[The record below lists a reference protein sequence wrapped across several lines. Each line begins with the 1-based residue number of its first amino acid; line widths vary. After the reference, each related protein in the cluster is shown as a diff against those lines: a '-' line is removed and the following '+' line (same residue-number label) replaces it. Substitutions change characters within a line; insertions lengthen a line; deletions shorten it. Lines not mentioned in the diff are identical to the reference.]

1 MDIPVSRLNQR
12 MALQLP
18 SELPLGM
25 VFVVGIVEGRSYSD
39 EDDDY
44 GYFFLAEKRFRVRC
58 LLSEHTTS
66 ETEFVNGD
74 RIRAGG
80 HLAFDPQ
87 QAHYYLLAREIE
99 ILHEVDSEEP
109 SGSAIIADI
118 DRRSEE
124 AGLVTADLPV
134 WVKQLA
140 PPELMEE
147 LGISVPD
154 ESDESDGSDDENTDS
169 DEFDPLRKRTG
180 GAMLSM
186 SDELIDF
193 LSMAMDSADEVELT
207 PEVIEHLGTPK
218 DPDEALKE
226 SIEPETIETE
236 SDGWLADL
244 EAVNEVLEEEESV
257 EVEQSIDHEEAKD
270 IAAVL
275 EEESTLQPEFEDILV
290 TEIAVERN
298 GSGVVD
304 VDLEKEELLS
314 GTSLVEESSAPV
326 ESSLAMD
333 LDTGIEME
341 DLSDISTEDKRS
353 TPWPEIIVVL
363 LILIAL
369 ILSFAVVWVVAA
381 R

>member
-1 MDIPVSRLNQR
+1 
-12 MALQLP
+12 
-18 SELPLGM
+18 
-25 VFVVGIVEGRSYSD
+25 
-39 EDDDY
+39 
-44 GYFFLAEKRFRVRC
+44 
-58 LLSEHTTS
+58 
-66 ETEFVNGD
+66 
-74 RIRAGG
+74 
-80 HLAFDPQ
+80 
-87 QAHYYLLAREIE
+87 
-99 ILHEVDSEEP
+99 
-109 SGSAIIADI
+109 
-118 DRRSEE
+118 
-124 AGLVTADLPV
+124 
-134 WVKQLA
+134 
-140 PPELMEE
+140 MEE

-154 ESDESDGSDDENTDS
+154 ESDESDGSDDENTDF

-218 DPDEALKE
+218 DPDEVLKE

-275 EEESTLQPEFEDILV
+275 EEESTLQPEFEDILD

-314 GTSLVEESSAPV
+314 DTSLVEESSAPV

-353 TPWPEIIVVL
+353 TPWPEIIVIL